1 MNNEAVLT
9 EVQSL
14 RRDLADLTAR
24 VLLLESRASSA
35 GSLAPFAS
43 PQSPLVVNYTGNP
56 ATAAAVPPFP
66 DFGSTSPTPSP
77 LLPSSSQSGPALAV
91 EAISST
97 SSPLLPSSTQLGSA
111 PVVLSEAS
119 RLAIAEEAG
128 RFLRR
133 CLEGVNRGTSGRERI
148 GLQSRCYILVRDY
161 EGQVYSPVQI
171 HHRFATIKPL
181 VKRGSDCGTS
191 IFIGWPTLKEA
202 RACVLAAELVWPADE
217 RF

>member
-1 MNNEAVLT
+1 MNNQALLA

-14 RRDLADLTAR
+14 RRDLAELSAR
-24 VLLLESRASSA
+24 VLLLESQPARA
-35 GSLAPFAS
+35 GSLASFSS

-56 ATAAAVPPFP
+56 ATTATIPPFP
-66 DFGSTSPTPSP
+66 ELASTSSSPTP
-77 LLPSSSQSGPALAV
+77 LLPSSSQSG
-91 EAISST
+91 
-97 SSPLLPSSTQLGSA
+97 SA
-111 PVVLSEAS
+111 PVVLSEAT
-119 RLAIAEEAG
+119 RLAIAQEAG

-161 EGQVYSPVQI
+161 DGQLYNPIQV

-191 IFIGWPTLKEA
+191 IFIGWPSLWEA
-202 RACVLAAELVWPADE
+202 RACVLAAELIWPTDE
-217 RF
+217 QV